1 MKIDNSVKSSA
12 TRIGGAQARPAGG
25 ASAAAPQGRTG
36 GATQVDI
43 SAAGSAFQ
51 KGLEVA
57 TAAPSFDAQRVA
69 EIRQAIAEGRFQINP
84 EKIADG
90 LIESV
95 RDMLAGRRDA
105 T

>member
-12 TRIGGAQARPAGG
+12 TRVGGAQSRPAGG
-25 ASAAAPQGRTG
+25 ATATGPQGKAG
-36 GATQVDI
+36 GTTQVDI

-51 KGLEVA
+51 KGLEIA
-57 TAAPSFDAQRVA
+57 SAAPAFDAQRVA
-69 EIRQAIAEGRFQINP
+69 EIRQAIADGRFQVNP

-95 RDMLAGRRDA
+95 RDMLAGRHSA